1 MVKMRKNYQK
11 PKLQVVWLRFQQT
24 LLTISGEE
32 REYITE
38 EGQDWE

>member
-11 PKLQVVWLRFQQT
+11 PKLQVVWLQSQQT

-38 EGQDWE
+38 EEQNWE

>member
-11 PKLQVVWLRFQQT
+11 PKSQVVWLRFQQT

-32 REYITE
+32 RKYITE
-38 EGQDWE
+38 DGQDWE